1 MAGMVTIPRLFG
13 RATGLPAEH
22 ASMTLPGGERVHLRE
37 GRSSDAHLVTRMFY
51 RLSPTTVYHRLFVP
65 APQTAHWATRFAALV
80 TAAAYTP
87 GSVSRAA
94 LLAGEIIGFCNF
106 VPSAT
111 AAHEAEMAIVVE
123 DAWQG
128 HGLGRALLAG
138 LVAEARR
145 FDISVFTATILG
157 DNSRA
162 LRFVTHFF
170 PRIVVHLVDRE
181 YEVRASLNL
190 GAA

>member
-1 MAGMVTIPRLFG
+1 MAGMVTIPRLFR
-13 RATGLPAEH
+13 RASVLPAEH
-22 ASMTLPGGERVHLRE
+22 ATFVLPGGERVHLRE
-37 GRSSDAHLVTRMFY
+37 GRSSDGDLVARMFY

-65 APQTAHWATRFAALV
+65 APPTPDWATRFTAL
-80 TAAAYTP
+80 AMASDAP
-87 GSVSRAA
+87 ASVSRAA
-94 LLAGEIIGFCNF
+94 LLAGEIVGFCNF

-128 HGLGRALLAG
+128 QGLGRALLSG

-145 FDISVFTATILG
+145 CDVSVFTATILG
-157 DNSRA
+157 DNGRA
-162 LRFVTHFF
+162 LRFVTRFF
-170 PRIVVHLVDRE
+170 PRIVVRLVESE

-190 GAA
+190 DAA